1 MLEKLTDAAVVLSY
15 LQVCE
20 SREELIGAFL
30 ARIAGLVLG
39 IFVGLILARK
49 RLNRFRRS
57 SSSPGVTTAVRMR
70 RDEKRRLAQ
79 VLVSEIRL
87 RNARQ
92 VDDGRR
98 CRDLGVRFDPD
109 LQRTYKVFAGRV
121 GDGYESARIFRE
133 VVVKI
138 LAGGDAGA
146 LGDLPWLG
154 TTPASARE

>member
-1 MLEKLTDAAVVLSY
+1 MLEKLTGAAVVLSY

-20 SREELIGAFL
+20 SREELIGDFL

-39 IFVGLILARK
+39 ISGGVILARK
-49 RLNRFRRS
+49 ALNRFRKS
-57 SSSPGVTTAVRMR
+57 SSRPGVATAVRTR

-87 RNARQ
+87 HNPRQ

-98 CRDLGVRFDPD
+98 CRDPGVRFDQN
-109 LQRTYKVFAGRV
+109 LQRTYGVFAGRV

-133 VVVKI
+133 VMVKI
-138 LAGGDAGA
+138 LAGGDVGA

-154 TTPASARE
+154 TVPTSARE